1 MAEETNL
8 PKIKISKEL
17 ASVLQK
23 TEDLGDYISFEIICM
38 GDDDSEHFNGL
49 KITDVNVSK
58 KDFCFEVTTLD
69 GKKMDMKCGNFIR
82 YYFHNYFTP
91 SDIQNFVTLYN
102 KVKNGES
109 VADEKIPINVPKFEY
124 NPLDP
129 RSTFLSLVTKTYP
142 HGHEDE
148 VLQFLPQLDKDIVG
162 NYYKI
167 IGGGNPTTMFTCH
180 LDTADRKQAVTRLYS
195 IQVDDQEH
203 IVTDGT
209 TVLGADDKS
218 GTTVMLY
225 MMAKNVPGLYY
236 FFIGEER
243 GGIGSRALADK
254 YDEVPYLKN
263 IKRCVSFDRRKTI
276 SVITSQAGGVC
287 CSDEFANA
295 LCAEYNKNGLNL
307 KPDPTGVFTD
317 SASFIDDIS
326 ECTNV
331 SVGYL
336 NEHTGKEIQNMDY
349 LIDLCKAS
357 VNVDWDSLPAVR
369 TVQDRAA
376 MKEMINRIKSSNKEF
391 VDALK
396 GVNLDKTIST
406 DYGNVYVNF
415 DLDNEDIDN
424 IIESLKELRRVM
436 KLNKKPTSCVFDET
450 YLQVFLGKESGQ
462 KVTTLDI
469 EEEEEDDKYESKKL
483 KKYDQFLTER
493 YWDDEEGQYED
504 DEDDEDDQEK
514 NIEHLKYLLRQML
527 TKAGIKNSTITNNGL
542 NLKIQI
548 IPTSY
553 GMVNYFYKLDDIIH
567 IYETIKK
574 FDKDILVDFDLECD
588 IWETKKIEPLFIF
601 NFYSIEDEEDF
612 SLPF

>member
-69 GKKMDMKCGNFIR
+69 GKKTDMKCGNFIR

-109 VADEKIPINVPKFEY
+109 VADEKIPINVTKFEY

-148 VLQFLPQLDKDIVG
+148 VLQFLPKLDKDIVG

-167 IGGGNPTTMFTCH
+167 IGDNPTTMFTCH

-195 IQVDDQEH
+195 IQIDDQEH

-254 YDEVPYLKN
+254 YDEVDYLKN

-276 SVITSQAGGVC
+276 SVITSQAGGRC
-287 CSDEFANA
+287 CSDEFGNA
-295 LCAEYNKNGLNL
+295 LCEQYNSNGLNL
-307 KPDPTGVFTD
+307 KIDPTGVFTD

-357 VNVDWDSLPAVR
+357 VNVNWDSLPTVR

-376 MKEMINRIKSSNKEF
+376 LKQMISNVKSSNKEF

-406 DYGNVYVNF
+406 DHGNVYVNF
-415 DLDNEDIDN
+415 DLENENIDN
-424 IIESLKELRRVM
+424 ILESLKELRRVM
-436 KLNKKPTSCVFDET
+436 KLHKKPTSCLFDET
-450 YLQVFLGKESGQ
+450 YLQITLGKDTSS
-462 KVTTLDI
+462 KITTLNLD
-469 EEEEEDDKYESKKL
+469 ESNKL
-483 KKYDQFLTER
+483 KKYDQFINEKLEGYTNDGWDDDD
-493 YWDDEEGQYED
+493 YDDEEESNTD
-504 DEDDEDDQEK
+504 DID
-514 NIEHLKYLLRQML
+514 NLKYLLRKMITQ
-527 TKAGIKNSTITNNGL
+527 AGIKNCEVTNTGMTLKVQIT
-542 NLKIQI
+542 
-548 IPTSY
+548 PTTY
-553 GMVNYFYKLDDIIH
+553 GMIDYFYKLDEVIN
-567 IYETIKK
+567 IYELIKK
-574 FDKDILVDFDLECD
+574 IDKDVLVDFDLECD
-588 IWETKKIEPLFIF
+588 IWETKKLEPLFIF
-601 NFYSIEDEEDF
+601 NFYSSDEYDDEG
-612 SLPF
+612 LPF